1 MFKVLSD
8 MGETPREMAELASY
22 KLREVA
28 HVWYTQCKDNRLVES
43 GPIEWE
49 EFKEAF
55 LRKYFSRERRDVKVE
70 EFINIKKSNMGVEEY
85 SFKFSML
92 SRYAPSLVSNPRDW
106 ISRFVSGVADLL
118 KEECRTSMLHGDMI
132 I

>member
-1 MFKVLSD
+1 M
-8 MGETPREMAELASY
+8 
-22 KLREVA
+22 
-28 HVWYTQCKDNRLVES
+28 
-43 GPIEWE
+43 
-49 EFKEAF
+49 
-55 LRKYFSRERRDVKVE
+55 KVE
-70 EFINIKKSNMGVEEY
+70 EFINIKKSNMRVEEY

>member
-43 GPIEWE
+43 GPIVWE
-49 EFKEAF
+49 EFKKAF
-55 LRKYFSRERRDVKVE
+55 IGKYFPRERMEV
-70 EFINIKKSNMGVEEY
+70 
-85 SFKFSML
+85 
-92 SRYAPSLVSNPRDW
+92 
-106 ISRFVSGVADLL
+106 
-118 KEECRTSMLHGDMI
+118 
-132 I
+132 